1 MRSTSPVSRPAWVG
15 AVNALTGTNGAS
27 RKSPVEIL
35 ADAASVVTHSP
46 YAQVTGISHGKLGR
60 WTDGV
65 AVLRAHRTEFAT
77 YWDAHNVRVLGKQ
90 ERALQNGN
98 APDPLWVVLG
108 DSTAQGLGAP
118 GPHGG
123 YVGQTLHELRR
134 TTGRHW
140 RVLNLSVSGALIR
153 DVIADQIPQIDGHGE
168 VEHQIGRAHV

>member
-1 MRSTSPVSRPAWVG
+1 MSQPVAGARSRGIGASSMRSTSPVSRPAWVG

-77 YWDAHNVRVLGKQ
+77 YWDAHNVRVL
-90 ERALQNGN
+90 E
-98 APDPLWVVLG
+98 
-108 DSTAQGLGAP
+108 
-118 GPHGG
+118 
-123 YVGQTLHELRR
+123 
-134 TTGRHW
+134 
-140 RVLNLSVSGALIR
+140 
-153 DVIADQIPQIDGHGE
+153 
-168 VEHQIGRAHV
+168 IGRASCRERVEIAVDEAA